1 MIAAQ
6 IGAELAVILKTRQ
19 QLETAA
25 RENSFGGSY
34 DPSRVHLVFTNDLIN
49 DERLGWL
56 DEAYQF
62 SMIK

>member
-1 MIAAQ
+1 MLAAQ
-6 IGAELAVILKTRQ
+6 IGVELAVILKTHQ

-25 RENSFGGSY
+25 RENSFGGLY
-34 DPSRVHLVFTNDLIN
+34 DPSRVHLVFANDLID

-62 SMIK
+62 PMIK